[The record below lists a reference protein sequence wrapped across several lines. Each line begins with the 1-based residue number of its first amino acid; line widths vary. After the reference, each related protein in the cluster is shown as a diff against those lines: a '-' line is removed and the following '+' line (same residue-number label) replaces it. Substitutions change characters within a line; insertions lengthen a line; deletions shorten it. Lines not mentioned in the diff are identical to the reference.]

1 MMMLSFLLVLKSGFS
16 DNNGTANMFPFL
28 KFPSHQ
34 FRPSQADILHF
45 DLWVNGE
52 NEKGRE
58 GERENK
64 IKGEWRA
71 GIQGVMVE

>member
-1 MMMLSFLLVLKSGFS
+1 MGSKERTGQ
-16 DNNGTANMFPFL
+16 
-28 KFPSHQ
+28 Q
-34 FRPSQADILHF
+34 FRE
-45 DLWVNGE
+45 LWVNGE